1 MDKNKVYRGK
11 RANKYVKNHTQEM
24 CDFYYD
30 NINSGVKGYDFLDMQ
45 IYPNIKVQGNRYY
58 KRHILR
64 RKKRHGAYCFNY
76 MESINEQ
83 ISKSYE
89 LDLKKYVL
97 MYQGKYVL
105 LSGTT
110 SHLNSLR
117 DEARFIC
124 VDDISE
130 LSQLD
135 FYDKVSATQML
146 NLYNWR
152 KLNEKNKYISSKELS
167 IVDID
172 NLEIKEE
179 K

>member
-1 MDKNKVYRGK
+1 MDKNKIYRGK

-24 CDFYYD
+24 CDFFYD

-89 LDLKKYVL
+89 LNLKKYVL

-135 FYDKVSATQML
+135 FYDKVSATQMI
-146 NLYNWR
+146 NFYKW
-152 KLNEKNKYISSKELS
+152 KKSDEKKYISSKEL
-167 IVDID
+167 IMVDI
-172 NLEIKEE
+172 KEATSND
-179 K
+179 

>member
-24 CDFYYD
+24 CDFFYD

-58 KRHILR
+58 KKHIAR
-64 RKKRHGAYCFNY
+64 RKRRYGAYCFNY

-89 LDLKKYVL
+89 VDSKKYVI
-97 MYQGKYVL
+97 MYQGKFVWVT
-105 LSGTT
+105 GTT
-110 SHLNSLR
+110 SYLNSSKR

-130 LSQLD
+130 LGELD
-135 FYDKVSATQML
+135 FYDRTSATQML
-146 NLYNWR
+146 NIHSWK
-152 KLNEKNKYISSKELS
+152 KLDEKKYVSSKKLI
-167 IVDID
+167 IV
-172 NLEIKEE
+172 EVKEA

>member
-24 CDFYYD
+24 CDFFYE

-58 KRHILR
+58 KKHIAR
-64 RKKRHGAYCFNY
+64 RKRRFGAYCFNY

-83 ISKSYE
+83 IGKSYE
-89 LDLKKYVL
+89 PDLKKYVL
-97 MYQGKYVL
+97 VYQGKYVL
-105 LSGTT
+105 VTGTT
-110 SHLNSLR
+110 SHLNSSKR

-124 VDDISE
+124 VDNISE
-130 LSQLD
+130 LAELD
-135 FYDKVSATQML
+135 FYDRASATQMI
-146 NLYNWR
+146 NIYNW
-152 KLNEKNKYISSKELS
+152 KQLDGKKYISNKELS
-167 IVDID
+167 IVDVD
-172 NLEIKEE
+172 SLKIKEE